1 MPNSI
6 ALAEGYTNVIDEV
19 YKAASVSDVLTS
31 DQGLAQPG
39 ANAKEIKIP
48 KISVD
53 GLGDYS
59 RSSGY
64 VTGSVT
70 LEWETKTFEYDRG
83 TKIVVDAMDVEETAG
98 ADAFVKACSELQR
111 TQVAPEGDAYTFA
124 KICGKQGIGKVQ
136 SGTTYSTAADAI
148 AAIGAAMTAMDE
160 AEVPTGSRY
169 LFITPTLK
177 RMIDSMGEYQATVSK
192 EIMDAFAGVV
202 EVPQSRFYTAIALKS
217 GGEDGFGYAKATAQ
231 YAKTADVACAS
242 GKTYYTKNGNVYS
255 AVAEPADANIG
266 SYYELTQAAGLDIN
280 FLIVEKSAVIKFD
293 KHVASRV
300 FSPDELENMDAY
312 MQKYRKYGIVDVFD
326 NKVAGI
332 FLSHKAS

>member
-6 ALAEGYTNVIDEV
+6 ALAKGYTNVIDEV
-19 YKAASVSDVLTS
+19 YKAASTSDVLTS
-31 DQGLAQPG
+31 DQGLARPG
-39 ANAKEIKIP
+39 ANAKEIIVP
-48 KISVD
+48 KVSVD

-83 TKIVVDAMDVEETAG
+83 TKIVVDAMDAEEAAG
-98 ADAFVKACSELQR
+98 ADAFVTACAELQR

-124 KICGKQGIGKVQ
+124 KICGKSGIGKVV
-136 SGTTYSTAADAI
+136 SGTTYSTAADLLTAI
-148 AAIGAAMTAMDE
+148 IGAMTAMDE
-160 AEVPTGSRY
+160 AEVPTEGRY

-177 RMIDSMGEYQATVSK
+177 RMVDAYAQYQATVDK
-192 EIMDAFAGVV
+192 GILDQFAGVV
-202 EVPQSRFYTAIALKS
+202 EVPQTRFYTAITLKS

-231 YAKTADVACAS
+231 YAKTTDVACVS
-242 GKTYYTKNGNVYS
+242 GKTYYTKSGDVYS

-266 SYYELTQAAGLDIN
+266 SYYELTQAAGCDIN

-300 FSPDELENMDAY
+300 FQPDELENMDAY

>member
-6 ALAEGYTNVIDEV
+6 ALAKGYTNVIDEV
-19 YKAASVSDVLTS
+19 YKAASTSDVLTS
-31 DQGLAQPG
+31 DQGLARPG
-39 ANAKEIKIP
+39 ANAKEIIVP
-48 KISVD
+48 KVTVD

-83 TKIVVDAMDVEETAG
+83 TKIVVDAMDAEETAG
-98 ADAFVKACSELQR
+98 ADAFVAAGAELQR

-124 KICGKQGIGKVQ
+124 KICSKPGIGKVQ
-136 SGTTYSTAADAI
+136 SGTTYSTAADVL
-148 AAIGAAMTAMDE
+148 AAIVAAMTAMDE
-160 AEVPTGSRY
+160 AEVPAESRY

-192 EIMDAFAGVV
+192 EIMAAFAGVI
-202 EVPQSRFYTAIALKS
+202 EVPQTRFYTAITLKS
-217 GGEDGFGYAKATAQ
+217 GGEDGFGYAKA
-231 YAKTADVACAS
+231 VAEYVETTDAAYVS
-242 GKTYYTKNGNVYS
+242 GKTYYTKNGSTYTAASIS
-255 AVAEPADANIG
+255 AFANG
-266 SYYELTQAAGLDIN
+266 TTYYELKQAAGLDIN

-293 KHVASRV
+293 KHVPSRV

-332 FLSHKAS
+332 YLSHKAS

>member
-1 MPNSI
+1 MGNSI
-6 ALAEGYTNVIDEV
+6 ALAKGYTNVIDEV
-19 YKAASVSDVLTS
+19 YKLESVSNVLTS
-31 DQGLAQPG
+31 DQGLARPG
-39 ANAKEIKIP
+39 ANAKEIIIP
-48 KISVD
+48 KVSVD

-64 VTGSVT
+64 VTGSVS

-83 TKIVVDAMDVEETAG
+83 TKIVVDAMDAAETAG
-98 ADAFVKACSELQR
+98 ADAFVAAQAELQR

-124 KICGKQGIGKVQ
+124 KICGKAGIGKCV
-136 SGTTYSTAADAI
+136 SGETFSTAADLI
-148 AAIGAAMTAMDE
+148 EAIGGAMTAMDE
-160 AEVPTGSRY
+160 AEVPTEGRY

-177 RMIDSMGEYQATVSK
+177 RKVDLLNEYQASVAK
-192 EIMDAFAGVV
+192 DIMDQFAGIVQ
-202 EVPQSRFYTAIALKS
+202 VPQSRFYTAIALKS

-231 YAKTADVACAS
+231 YAKTADVACVS
-242 GKTYYTKNGNVYS
+242 GKTYYTKSGDVYS

-266 SYYELTQAAGLDIN
+266 SYYELTQAAGLDVN
-280 FLIVEKSAVIKFD
+280 FLIAEKSAVIKFD

-332 FLSHKAS
+332 YLSHKAS